1 MSKKECFCH
10 KLGRIKSTLNAVH
23 MEYFNGVLEKKDGKK
38 ETENMFYSVII

>member
-1 MSKKECFCH
+1 
-10 KLGRIKSTLNAVH
+10 